1 MVSIVYVVC
10 KTRQSSLGSKCCLL
24 LRRNMSVASL
34 FGSWV
39 YTSSGLHLMDR
50 GTYEFLPGGNY
61 FNWSSIRS
69 WYVSFFFS
77 PTGYANKLT
86 HVFCKKFK
94 GVVHAG
100 RICRKNISYSL
111 APVQTETSGTTQ
123 YRTKHMIGHLNRDHK
138 HFQITLT
145 WNLWN
150 KCRFLIIRSL
160 WTLPFMILTNVL
172 WM

>member
-1 MVSIVYVVC
+1 MNS
-10 KTRQSSLGSKCCLL
+10 CLVGIIL
-24 LRRNMSVASL
+24 I
-34 FGSWV
+34 
-39 YTSSGLHLMDR
+39 DR
-50 GTYEFLPGGNY
+50 AYEVDMFH
-61 FNWSSIRS
+61 
-69 WYVSFFFS
+69 FFFS

-86 HVFCKKFK
+86 HVFRKKFK

-145 WNLWN
+145 
-150 KCRFLIIRSL
+150 
-160 WTLPFMILTNVL
+160 
-172 WM
+172 